1 MDGFSPRGG
10 NNKQLNVLG
19 GILEP
24 CKSISQSDKDIIT
37 GFYRDNCCNTG
48 QDDFGL
54 HTVCCKMT
62 NEFLDFSKS
71 VGNDLSTPIPA
82 YNFVGLTEGD
92 YWCLCAS
99 RWKEAFDEGK
109 APKVVIKSTNIATLS
124 IIKLED
130 LQAYSVN

>member
-1 MDGFSPRGG
+1 MKVIIGG
-10 NNKQLNVLG
+10 LN
-19 GILEP
+19 
-24 CKSISQSDKDIIT
+24 
-37 GFYRDNCCNTG
+37 
-48 QDDFGL
+48 
-54 HTVCCKMT
+54 
-62 NEFLDFSKS
+62 
-71 VGNDLSTPIPA
+71 
-82 YNFVGLTEGD
+82 EGD

>member
-48 QDDFGL
+48 RDDFGL

-62 NEFLDFSKS
+62 NEFLDFSIMGIGTNS
-71 VGNDLSTPIPA
+71 LGYGHDDIDNAV
-82 YNFVGLTEGD
+82 
-92 YWCLCAS
+92 
-99 RWKEAFDEGK
+99 KEAISKGNM
-109 APKVVIKSTNIATLS
+109 STFNCPEEVYLAEKLLEINPWADNVKFSRTGGLS
-124 IIKLED
+124 LIHI
-130 LQAYSVN
+130 

>member
-1 MDGFSPRGG
+1 MDGFSPRGE

-24 CKSISQSDKDIIT
+24 CKSILENNENFVT
-37 GFYRDNCCNTG
+37 GFFRDNCCNTG

-54 HTVCCKMT
+54 HTVCCVMT
-62 NEFLDFSKS
+62 KEFLAFSKS

-82 YNFVGLTEGD
+82 YNFFGLNEGD
-92 YWCLCAS
+92 FWCLCAS
-99 RWKEAFDEGK
+99 RWKEAFNSGK

-124 IIKLED
+124 IINLED
-130 LQAYSVN
+130 LQDYSVD